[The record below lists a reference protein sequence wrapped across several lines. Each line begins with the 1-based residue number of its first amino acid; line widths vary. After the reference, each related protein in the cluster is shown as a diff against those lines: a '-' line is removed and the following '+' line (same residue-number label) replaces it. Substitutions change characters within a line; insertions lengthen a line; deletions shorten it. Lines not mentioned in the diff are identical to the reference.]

1 MDMTTNSHT
10 GTAEWL
16 MLLTLS
22 VLCASIGRGIGTVP
36 RQRRRSRRPK
46 CLIVGRRTAH
56 PPAIDPRD
64 EGNDM
69 NACGEAVADLPRATG
84 LSLEGDRLSRDA
96 QEGATG
102 YNIHLDY
109 DYFDTVRGTT
119 SYTVTEPGRYHVI
132 SYNDD
137 GEFGVTRNPDEA
149 ARPYIFVEYAGSN
162 ERVSC
167 DSDSSV
173 LVVTRTCTNVGP
185 GETCIENC
193 PSSYETDFGSVRNV
207 AYLSGGACSTSDI
220 VEADALASRRN
231 YRCTVPTFSG
241 EVTAQAI
248 CVAFR

>member
-1 MDMTTNSHT
+1 MR
-10 GTAEWL
+10 
-16 MLLTLS
+16 
-22 VLCASIGRGIGTVP
+22 ASLGRGIGTVP
-36 RQRRRSRRPK
+36 RQRHRTRRPE

-64 EGNDM
+64 KGDDTS
-69 NACGEAVADLPRATG
+69 APHRSIQLLILFLVLGEAVADPPRVTG

-102 YNIHLDY
+102 YNIHLDH

-132 SYNDD
+132 SFNDD

-149 ARPYIFVEYAGSN
+149 GQPYIFVEFAGSN
-162 ERVSC
+162 EGVSY
-167 DSDSSV
+167 DSDSNV
-173 LVVTRTCTNVGP
+173 PVVTRTRTKVGP
-185 GETCIENC
+185 GETCIANR

-231 YRCTVPTFSG
+231 YRCTEPTFSG